1 MNGRRGR
8 PTDVL
13 DEPAPEPPRPRV
25 AIDPRIRERRIAVRR
40 DEGRRRLR
48 LILAAMAIVSAVLLG
63 WGITRSPLM
72 AVQRVDV
79 IGSHHTTVD
88 QIVDASGLRRG
99 QAMTD
104 VDEPVVEARIRRL
117 PWIARAHV
125 ARSWPRTVH
134 ITVMERVPAA
144 TVRAKTSPWM
154 LVDAGGRFLE
164 NRELPVDDLPAI
176 EGTPP
181 AVAPGGQLD
190 ARSLAV
196 LKVAT
201 GIPADRVPVVR
212 VVAVRR
218 DGTIELRLATP
229 PVGPG
234 GIVEFGPPDQV
245 HDKLIAVFT
254 VLDRVD
260 TSRLAVLD
268 VRVPNAPVIRRNS

>member
-1 MNGRRGR
+1 MTTRRGR
-8 PTDVL
+8 HTDVL
-13 DEPAPEPPRPRV
+13 DGPPPQPPRPKV

-48 LILAAMAIVSAVLLG
+48 LILIAMAIVTTVLAG
-63 WGITRSPLM
+63 WGVTRTPLM

-79 IGSHHTTVD
+79 LGNHHTSVD
-88 QIVDASGLRRG
+88 AVVDASGLRRG
-99 QAMTD
+99 EAMTD
-104 VDEPVVEARIRRL
+104 VDERVVEARIRRL
-117 PWIARAHV
+117 PWIAGVRV
-125 ARSWPRTVH
+125 VRDWPRTVH
-134 ITVMERVPAA
+134 ITVTERVPAA
-144 TVRAKTSPWM
+144 TVRAKNSPWM

-164 NRELPVDDLPAI
+164 NVELPVDDLPAI

-181 AVAPGGQLD
+181 AAAPGGRLD
-190 ARSLAV
+190 ERSLAV

-201 GIPADRVPVVR
+201 GIPADRVPIVR

-218 DGTIELRLATP
+218 DGTIELRLAAP

-268 VRVPNAPVIRRNS
+268 VRVPSAPVITRHS